1 MRTFVRA
8 ETRRS
13 ARSDQ
18 MANSAWKGPVVM
30 EIDGAAASAKYLS
43 NIAER
48 GMLGGDWSA
57 SPVKLSDR
65 VEDLRQS
72 VL

>member
-1 MRTFVRA
+1 
-8 ETRRS
+8 
-13 ARSDQ
+13 
-18 MANSAWKGPVVM
+18 MANSAWKGPFVM